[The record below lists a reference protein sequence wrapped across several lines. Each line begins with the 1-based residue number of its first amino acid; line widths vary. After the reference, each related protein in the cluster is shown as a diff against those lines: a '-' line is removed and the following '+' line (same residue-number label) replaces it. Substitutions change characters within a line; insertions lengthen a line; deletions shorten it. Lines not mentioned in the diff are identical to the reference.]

1 MSSLKLSASLG
12 VFIKSTEIAGL
23 LACEVATSSGFTHV
37 KYKRCEGGWEGFGVS
52 PWDWPSTDSKAACA
66 VSNGI
71 VIMFQ

>member
-1 MSSLKLSASLG
+1 MSSPKLSASLG

-23 LACEVATSSGFTHV
+23 LACEVTTSSRFTRV